1 MYYETVRVADERLPD
16 ALIVTDSRRS
26 AISPR
31 ERQTLR
37 LSSIAFLVFS
47 SMKSLIS
54 PRTILMFICLFSRE

>member
-37 LSSIAFLVFS
+37 LSSIAFLVFHQ
-47 SMKSLIS
+47 
-54 PRTILMFICLFSRE
+54 